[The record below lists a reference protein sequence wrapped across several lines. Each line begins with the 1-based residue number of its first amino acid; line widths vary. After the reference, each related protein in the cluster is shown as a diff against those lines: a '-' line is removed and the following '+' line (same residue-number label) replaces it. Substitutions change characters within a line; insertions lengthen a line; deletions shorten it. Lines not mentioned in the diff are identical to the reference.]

1 MKRFEG
7 KVVLV
12 TGGGQGI
19 GYGVSKAFAA
29 EGADL
34 ILTGRTLSKLEKAK
48 AALEADYGVKVCI
61 VTADGGNEEEVK
73 NAIETGVKAF
83 GHLDTVVNNAQNSAS
98 GVMLVDHTK
107 EDFDKAIY
115 SGLYATFFYMKHA
128 FPYLKE
134 SKGSVVNFASGA
146 GLFGKPGQS
155 SYAAAKEG
163 IRGMSRVAATEW
175 GPMGV
180 RCNVVCPLA
189 MTEGLEKWKEEYPDL
204 FKKTIQ
210 GIPMGRFADAEKD
223 IGRVCVFLASEEASY
238 VTGETITLQGGSGL
252 RP

>member
-19 GYGVSKAFAA
+19 GYGVSRAFAA
-29 EGADL
+29 EGASL
-34 ILTGRTLSKLEKAK
+34 ILTGRTLSKLERAK
-48 AALEADYGVKVCI
+48 AALEADFGVKVCI
-61 VTADGGNEEEVK
+61 VTADGGNEDDVK
-73 NAIETGVKAF
+73 NAIETGVKEF

-134 SKGSVVNFASGA
+134 TGGSVVNFASGA

-163 IRGMSRVAATEW
+163 IRGLSRVAATEW

-180 RCNVVCPLA
+180 RVNVVCPLA
-189 MTEGLEKWKEEYPDL
+189 MTEGLEQWKEAYPDL

-210 GIPMGRFADAEKD
+210 GIPMGRFADSEKD

>member
-19 GYGVSKAFAA
+19 GYGVSRAFAA
-29 EGADL
+29 EGASL
-34 ILTGRTLSKLEKAK
+34 ILTGRTLSKLERAK
-48 AALEADYGVKVCI
+48 AALEADFGVKVCI
-61 VTADGGNEEEVK
+61 VTADGGSEEEVK
-73 NAIETGVKAF
+73 NAIEAGVKEF

-134 SKGSVVNFASGA
+134 TGGSVVNFASGA

-163 IRGMSRVAATEW
+163 IRGLSRVAATEW

-180 RCNVVCPLA
+180 RVNVVCPLA
-189 MTEGLEKWKEEYPDL
+189 MTEGLEQWKEAYPDL

-210 GIPMGRFADAEKD
+210 GIPMGRFADSEKD